1 MEQRSNEW
9 FAARLGK
16 VTASRVS
23 DVIAKTKSGW
33 GAGRKNYM
41 SQLLCERLT
50 GLQQDSFSNAA
61 MQWGTEIEPRARA
74 AYQFVTDNIVQE
86 VGFVDHPRIG
96 MSGASPD
103 GLVGDKGLIEIKCPN
118 TATHLDT
125 LLNGTVPDRYIV
137 QMQWQMT
144 CTGTDWC
151 DFVSF
156 DPRIGQDHEYW
167 CQRIERDDK
176 RIQELE
182 EMVSEFLSELDAM
195 MEQLNQRKAA

>member
-1 MEQRSNEW
+1 MEQRSEEW

-33 GAGRKNYM
+33 GSGRRNYM

-50 GLQQDSFSNAA
+50 GLQQDSFTNAA

-74 AYQFVTDNIVQE
+74 AYKFVTDNDVLE
-86 VGFVDHPRIG
+86 VGFVDHPTIG

-103 GLVGDKGLIEIKCPN
+103 GLVGDMGLIEIKCPN

-125 LLNGTVPDRYIV
+125 LLNGTIPDKYIV
-137 QMQWQMT
+137 QMQWQMA
-144 CTGTDWC
+144 CTGADWC

-167 CQRIERDDK
+167 CKRIDRDDT
-176 RIQELE
+176 RIGELE
-182 EMVSEFLSELDAM
+182 EMVAAFLSELDDM

>member
-1 MEQRSNEW
+1 MEQRSDEW

-50 GLQQDSFSNAA
+50 GLQQDSFTNAA

-74 AYQFVTDNIVQE
+74 AYQFLTDNTVQE
-86 VGFVDHPRIG
+86 VGFVDHPSID

-103 GLVGDKGLIEIKCPN
+103 GLIGNIGLIEIKCPN

-125 LLNGTVPDRYIV
+125 LLNETIPDKYIV
-137 QMQWQMT
+137 QMQWQMA
-144 CTGTDWC
+144 CTATDWC

-167 CQRIERDDK
+167 CK
-176 RIQELE
+176 RIDRDEKRIGELE
-182 EMVSEFLSELDAM
+182 ELVAAFLSELDDM

>member
-1 MEQRSNEW
+1 MEQRSESW

-23 DVIAKTKSGW
+23 DVIAQTKSGW

-86 VGFVDHPRIG
+86 VGFVDHPRIA

-103 GLVGDKGLIEIKCPN
+103 GLIGDKGLIEIKCPN

-125 LLNGTVPDRYIV
+125 LLNGTIPDKYIV

-167 CQRIERDDK
+167 CNRIERDDK

-182 EMVSEFLSELDAM
+182 EMVSEFLSELDGM